1 MAETETITDILN
13 AISELYDGESAE
25 VIADAISN
33 IAEVVGDAAGAEDKL
48 AGLID
53 RSLTSIK
60 IPNGTT
66 MIGFEAFN
74 GCKSLASVEIPSS
87 VTKIGSHAF
96 NICESLASIDIP
108 SSVTEIGIYAF
119 AFCKSLASVEMSSV
133 TTIKGSAFK
142 GCTALTEIE
151 IPSSVTTIE
160 SQTFLDCDNLETI
173 TVHKAEGSITGAP
186 WGAPNTTQIIW
197 DGE

>member
-66 MIGFEAFN
+66 IIGNDVFN
-74 GCKSLASVEIPSS
+74 GCMSLASVEIPSS
-87 VTKIGSHAF
+87 VTKIGANAF
-96 NICESLASIDIP
+96 DRCKSLASIDIP
-108 SSVTEIGIYAF
+108 SSVTEIAIYAF
-119 AFCKSLASVEMSSV
+119 AFCTSLASVKMSSV
-133 TTIKGSAFK
+133 TTIKGAAFK
-142 GCTALTEIE
+142 GCTALTGIE

-160 SQTFLDCDNLETI
+160 SQAFLDCDNLEAI
-173 TVHKAEGSITGAP
+173 TVHKAEGSISGAP

-197 DGE
+197 DEE

>member
-48 AGLID
+48 AGLIE

-66 MIGFEAFN
+66 IIGDEVFS
-74 GCKSLASVEIPSS
+74 GCKSLASVEIPPS
-87 VTKIGSHAF
+87 VTKIGTRVFDH
-96 NICESLASIDIP
+96 CESLTSIDIP
-108 SSVTEIGIYAF
+108 SSVTEIGVYAF
-119 AFCKSLASVEMSSV
+119 AFCTSLASVEMSAV

-142 GCTALTEIE
+142 GCTALTGIE

-173 TVHKAEGSITGAP
+173 TIHKAEGSITGAP
-186 WGAPNTTQIIW
+186 WGATNATVIW

>member
-48 AGLID
+48 TGLID
-53 RSLTSIK
+53 RTLTSIK

-66 MIGFEAFN
+66 IIGTEVFDS
-74 GCKSLASVEIPSS
+74 CKSLASVEIPSS
-87 VTKIGSHAF
+87 VTKIESMAF
-96 NICESLASIDIP
+96 EHCESLASIDIP

-119 AFCKSLASVEMSSV
+119 AYCTSLASVEMSAV
-133 TTIKGSAFK
+133 TTIKGSAFR

-173 TVHKAEGSITGAP
+173 TIHKAESSITGAP